1 MMARVGAQGLGE
13 ALEWL
18 YGTQLFG
25 VKLGL
30 DGMRR
35 LAAALGVDATHVALA
50 TGDSSPLKTFEIDGL
65 DDATILERLG
75 RRAPAE

>member
-1 MMARVGAQGLGE
+1 MARVGAQGLGE

-35 LAAALGVDATHVALA
+35 LAAALGVWAMVFLGIAIAGAAAL
-50 TGDSSPLKTFEIDGL
+50 GGKRGGL
-65 DDATILERLG
+65 FRM
-75 RRAPAE
+75 